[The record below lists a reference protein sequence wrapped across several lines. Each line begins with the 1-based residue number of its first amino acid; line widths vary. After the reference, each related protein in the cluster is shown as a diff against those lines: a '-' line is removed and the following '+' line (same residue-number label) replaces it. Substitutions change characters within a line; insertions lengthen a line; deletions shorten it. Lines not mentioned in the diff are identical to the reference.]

1 MFAHRD
7 RVTVFVAFWVVI
19 AFPRAPDRDKADC
32 IARIGEPIHAA
43 EPLMACVER
52 GPQNH
57 GPLGNVP
64 MAGPDLRRQSTPSR
78 LAPAVRAEFDAA
90 VAPTVAF
97 VATLDRGIS
106 AVRFTATLAT
116 SLLAAGLRTVAV
128 TAVTGLAQDHL
139 APAQLAIVRPTL
151 ETHPPTPP
159 CKGAWDSQLPE
170 IRQEPAPCADTAS
183 PCLSNPLCQ
192 SLRTM
197 ATARQSTGLQ
207 VPAAVPGSAAH
218 SCEKGSS
225 GISPLSR
232 RRVSRRASSAD
243 NGIGARAVM

>member
-1 MFAHRD
+1 MRPNRSWRGSSGDRRTMVRYEMFRWQD
-7 RVTVFVAFWVVI
+7 LTGGGSRPQVGS
-19 AFPRAPDRDKADC
+19 RR
-32 IARIGEPIHAA
+32 
-43 EPLMACVER
+43 LCV
-52 GPQNH
+52 PNSMQ
-57 GPLGNVP
+57 L
-64 MAGPDLRRQSTPSR
+64 L
-78 LAPAVRAEFDAA
+78 
-90 VAPTVAF
+90 APTVAF
-97 VATLDRGIS
+97 AATLGRGIS

-128 TAVTGLAQDHL
+128 TAVAGLAQDHL
-139 APAQLAIVRPTL
+139 APAQLAIEQPTL

-183 PCLSNPLCQ
+183 PCLSNPVYQ

-197 ATARQSTGLQ
+197 ATARQSTELQ

-218 SCEKGSS
+218 SREKGSS
-225 GISPLSR
+225 CTSPLSR